1 MLFGLIFTEGTVP
14 TITSISHFIMGGAK
28 ALVVLSCWKQILSIL
43 HFVVMTLLTIK
54 PPSVM
59 SFFIQRSY
67 TFVVLI
73 FTEGVGPTIT
83 SISHLIIG
91 GTKALQKFAT

>member
-1 MLFGLIFTEGTVP
+1 MLLCLIFNEGAVP

-28 ALVVLSCWKQILSIL
+28 ALSCWKQILSIL
-43 HFVVMTLLTIK
+43 HFVVMTLLTIM

-91 GTKALQKFAT
+91 GTKALQKCAT